1 MLFRAVV
8 HFKRFYI
15 FSNKNMNISNT
26 TLVINVEEN
35 ENYLK
40 NYDSIS
46 EEIKY
51 MTNSLVRLKILATLY
66 DHPSNMKDLNQNT
79 GLIYSSISSN
89 MHKLELEEHVFRES
103 NKYHLSNSTRL
114 KIEQILELG
123 YLITLLNE
131 FFNILDKHLVTMI
144 PNQSIAELYL
154 LGKANLM
161 ESDAVDVY
169 RMYNFMETALNSAE
183 EVKCILPFYYEN
195 FNDILNG
202 LVENNKKVDVMIPE
216 NIFNIFQKKSKVN
229 EVSSFDGE
237 NVFLLIVTEE
247 LMILG
252 LFKDD
257 GFFDQNR
264 LLTSK
269 NSDSIRWANNL
280 YENFK
285 IENK

>member
-15 FSNKNMNISNT
+15 FSNKNNGISNT

-202 LVENNKKVDVMIPE
+202 LVENNKKVEVMIPE